1 MRGTTNII
9 IIAKLFFFRLIFNV
23 KKYTPAHIYM
33 QALKDWH
40 LALGVLTLV
49 LIDIA
54 ILLVYMSVEGAQGKH
69 TATRVGNRENPS
81 DVEGVR

>member
-1 MRGTTNII
+1 
-9 IIAKLFFFRLIFNV
+9 
-23 KKYTPAHIYM
+23 M

-49 LIDIA
+49 LIDFA
-54 ILLVYMSVEGAQGKH
+54 ILVVYMSVEGAQGKH